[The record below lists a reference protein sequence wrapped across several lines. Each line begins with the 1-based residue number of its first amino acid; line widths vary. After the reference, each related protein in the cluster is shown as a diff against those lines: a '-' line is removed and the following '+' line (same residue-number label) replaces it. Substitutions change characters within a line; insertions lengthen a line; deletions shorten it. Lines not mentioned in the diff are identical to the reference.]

1 LGNID
6 ARDVDAE
13 SNFNSRLGVR
23 SRHAKIRSGPEYQD
37 HKCEANDRRYRDCKR
52 EADARRIARFMR
64 VHILHHASEAPAFGL
79 EMIEELRRHGYS
91 KGGGE
96 RPLTANFHN
105 GIRCRLMAEAV

>member
-1 LGNID
+1 
-6 ARDVDAE
+6 
-13 SNFNSRLGVR
+13 
-23 SRHAKIRSGPEYQD
+23 
-37 HKCEANDRRYRDCKR
+37 
-52 EADARRIARFMR
+52 MR

-105 GIRCRLMAEAV
+105 GLRCRLMARSRPVKSNGDLTLTAGSSPSYHK